1 MNACLRTVAAKLIVP
16 TLTAAIIAPVYLDL
30 SYTIHSGAEVRQQ
43 RYKNIFSENL

>member
-30 SYTIHSGAEVRQQ
+30 SYTIYSGVEVRQQ
-43 RYKNIFSENL
+43 RYKNIF